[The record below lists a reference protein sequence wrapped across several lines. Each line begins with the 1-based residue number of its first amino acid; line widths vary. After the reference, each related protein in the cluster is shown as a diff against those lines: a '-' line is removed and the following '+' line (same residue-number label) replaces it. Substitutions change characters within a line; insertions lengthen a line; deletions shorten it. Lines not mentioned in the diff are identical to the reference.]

1 MTAFRLAWRNLRRN
15 KRRNILTGSALTVGL
30 IVLIVALGF
39 LDGIDS
45 QSINNLIYYD
55 LAHVK
60 GFAHG
65 YLDQDFPNLE
75 HTIPRADSLLT
86 VVKNLSGISAA
97 TERLE
102 ITGMLILGS
111 EEVFIRI
118 IGVDP
123 AQDTDVFRT
132 LEAVRSGRT
141 ISSDE
146 PVALIGDRLAADLGL
161 NVGDVITL
169 LVRSAPGALNPKMI
183 PIAGIIST
191 GHPAVDRMTVYVPLA
206 LARDMT
212 LLPEGATEIAVMA
225 SKLTYAKRL
234 MGKLSQI
241 LPRIEWRSWQTLA
254 DDFIQLARIKRT
266 GNGIMIGIIILVAAI
281 GIGNTMIMSIHER
294 TREIGAL
301 RALGFSSGLIWRIF
315 ILEGFLIG
323 LFAGIIAV
331 IIGVATVAYLG
342 HTGISLAHYGDMDIG
357 YPVRDAIYPMVNL
370 ASIAMSFI
378 FGLVISVL
386 ASWGAARRA
395 ARGQIVR
402 ALREGML

>member
-1 MTAFRLAWRNLRRN
+1 MIALRLAYRNLRRN
-15 KRRNILTGSALTVGL
+15 RRRTVLTASALTVGL
-30 IVLIVALGF
+30 IVLITMMGM

-45 QSINNLIYYD
+45 QSIDNLIYYD

-60 GFAHG
+60 GFADG
-65 YLDQDFPNLE
+65 YLDEDFPDLE
-75 HTIPRADSLLT
+75 HTIPHADSLLNI
-86 VVKNLSGISAA
+86 VRNLSGISAA

-102 ITGMLILGS
+102 IIGMLIQGS
-111 EEVFIRI
+111 EEVFVRI

-132 LEAVRSGRT
+132 LEAVRSGLT
-141 ISSDE
+141 ISTDE
-146 PVALIGDRLAADLGL
+146 PVALIGDRLASDLSL

-169 LVRSAPGALNPKMI
+169 LVRSAPGAFNPKML

-206 LARDMT
+206 VARDMT
-212 LLPEGATEIAVMA
+212 LLPEGATEIAIMA
-225 SKLTYAKRL
+225 SKLTYSKRL
-234 MGKLSQI
+234 MDKLTQI
-241 LPRIEWRSWQTLA
+241 LPQLEWRSWQTLA
-254 DDFIQLARIKRT
+254 DDFIQLARMKRT
-266 GNGIMIGIIILVAAI
+266 GNGIIIGIIILVAAI
-281 GIGNTMIMSIHER
+281 GLGNTMIMSIHER

-301 RALGFSSGLIWRIF
+301 RALGFNSGLIWRIF
-315 ILEGFLIG
+315 VLEGFLIG

-331 IIGVATVAYLG
+331 VIGVAILVYLG
-342 HTGISLAHYGDMDIG
+342 HTGISLAGYGDMDIG
-357 YPVRDAIYPMVNL
+357 YPVRDAIYPIVNV
-370 ASIAMSFI
+370 ASVAMSFV

-386 ASWGAARRA
+386 ASWGAARHA

>member
-30 IVLIVALGF
+30 IVLILALGV

-45 QSINNLIYYD
+45 QSIDNLIYYD

-60 GFAHG
+60 GFADG
-65 YLDQDFPNLE
+65 YLDQDFPDLE
-75 HTIPRADSLLT
+75 YTIQRADSLLT

-123 AQDTDVFRT
+123 AQDRDVFRT

-169 LVRSAPGALNPKMI
+169 LVRSAPGALNPKML

-212 LLPEGATEIAVMA
+212 LLPEGATEIAIMA
-225 SKLTYAKRL
+225 SKLAFAKRL

-241 LPRIEWRSWQTLA
+241 IPCIEWRSWQTLA
-254 DDFIQLARIKRT
+254 DDFIQLARMKRT

-301 RALGFSSGLIWRIF
+301 RALGFNSGLIWRIF

-323 LFAGIIAV
+323 LIAGIIAV
-331 IIGVATVAYLG
+331 IIGVAIVAYLG
-342 HTGISLAHYGDMDIG
+342 QKGISLALYGDMDIG
-357 YPVRDAIYPMVNL
+357 YPVRDAIYPMVNV
-370 ASIAMSFI
+370 ASVAASFI